1 MKKTCML
8 ILLITCS
15 MGFTGQPIQSQIA
28 LEQHRYK
35 VAVTISSDNE
45 MTKNLVESHIKREL
59 RNLGDVH
66 LTNIEDALY
75 VIQVVAL
82 PLKSELTG
90 EETGNIS
97 IAYTFLSEERGFI
110 AIKPILRK
118 MIREEKL
125 TEFDN
130 LIKLHSK
137 CYAEPYLGAAYWQKA
152 NIDTLCRDIIA
163 TFDIRTLEPI
173 RQLLP
178 EVFR

>member
-1 MKKTCML
+1 MKKICML

-15 MGFTGQPIQSQIA
+15 MGFTGQPIQSQVA
-28 LEQHRYK
+28 LEQHRYR

-45 MTKNLVESHIKREL
+45 STKNLIESHIKREL

-75 VIQVVAL
+75 VIQIVAL

-90 EETGNIS
+90 QETGDIS

-110 AIKPILRK
+110 AMKPILRT
-118 MIREEKL
+118 MIREEQL
-125 TEFDN
+125 AAFDS
-130 LIKLHSK
+130 LVELHSK
-137 CYAEPYLGAAYWQKA
+137 CYVEPYLGAAYWKKD

-163 TFDIRTLEPI
+163 TFDIRTLEPV
-173 RQLLP
+173 RQMLP